1 MSPEKALLVSCD
13 NDSGDTIKYDIR
25 LQREP
30 LLTFSDESIYPLAEN
45 SLLQMSCSAADG
57 VPKPQIRW
65 EFSNG
70 RTFNTSVSQL
80 SSDSFKSIMSAKM
93 TRQEH
98 GVGVKCVV
106 VQNNESVKTQDF
118 GILDVQFQPVKS
130 DIVFSTK
137 PSLVHGEKLKAQCT
151 VSSNPPAAISY
162 EIAYKVNCW
171 PRLPVY
177 KKGLRDR
184 FSSSKSRQKTRQ
196 GFLLDR
202 F

>member
-25 LQREP
+25 LQKEP
-30 LLTFSDESIYPLAEN
+30 SLTFTDESIYPLAEN

-80 SSDSFKSIMSAKM
+80 DSPNSFKSIMTAKM

-130 DIVFSTK
+130 DVVFSTK

-151 VSSNPPAAISY
+151 VSSNPPADISY
-162 EIAYKVNCW
+162 EIAYKVKLTLN
-171 PRLPVY
+171 
-177 KKGLRDR
+177 
-184 FSSSKSRQKTRQ
+184 
-196 GFLLDR
+196 
-202 F
+202 